1 MPEELAITFQPTLF
15 DPQRVSFDASF
26 SQLQRVPLDAGAWVD
41 YAPEWVRGSD
51 ALFAE
56 LVRTRKWGQRTRWM
70 YEKRVIE
77 PRLTDIWMF
86 ESGAPLQPPVLDQM
100 RLCLSERYGVL
111 FDSAG
116 FNFYRDGED
125 SVAWHGDRIRK
136 EIVDPDVALVSLGEP
151 RKFLLRPKSG
161 GRSRAFALGRGDLL
175 VTGGSA
181 QRQWQHSVPKVA
193 HAGPRISIAFRHGMN
208 ARAYGQSE

>member
-1 MPEELAITFQPTLF
+1 MSEALAINFQPSLF
-15 DPQRVSFDASF
+15 DPRDASFDASF
-26 SQLQRVPLDAGAWVD
+26 SQLQRVALDDSAWVD

-51 ALFAE
+51 SLFGE
-56 LVRTRKWGQRTRWM
+56 LVRARKWGQRTRWM

-77 PRLTDIWMF
+77 PRLTDMWML
-86 ESGAPLQPPVLDQM
+86 ESGAPLQPLVLDQM
-100 RLCLSERYGVL
+100 RLGLSERYGVL

-116 FNFYRDGED
+116 FNFYRDGQD

-136 EIVDPDVALVSLGEP
+136 EIVDPVVALVSLGER

-161 GRSRAFALGRGDLL
+161 GRSRTFALGRGDLL
-175 VTGGSA
+175 VTGGNA

-208 ARAYGQSE
+208 ARAYGRAE

>member
-1 MPEELAITFQPTLF
+1 MSDGLAFQPTLF
-15 DPQRVSFDASF
+15 DPHRVSFDASF
-26 SQLQRVPLDAGAWVD
+26 SQVQRIALDDSAWVD

-51 ALFAE
+51 SLFAE
-56 LVRTRKWGQRTRWM
+56 LVKTRKWGQRTRWM
-70 YEKRVIE
+70 YEKRVTE
-77 PRLTDIWMF
+77 PRLTDLWMF
-86 ESGAPLQPPVLDQM
+86 ESGSPLTPPALDQM
-100 RLCLSERYGVL
+100 RLCLSDRYGVL

-116 FNFYRDGED
+116 FNFYRDGQD
-125 SVAWHGDRIRK
+125 SVAWHGDKIRK
-136 EIVDPDVALVSLGEP
+136 EIIDPVVALVSLGEP

-208 ARAYGQSE
+208 ARAYGRGE

>member
-1 MPEELAITFQPTLF
+1 MSDGLAFQPTLF
-15 DPQRVSFDASF
+15 DPHRVSFDASF
-26 SQLQRVPLDAGAWVD
+26 SQVQRIALDDSAWVD

-51 ALFAE
+51 SLFAE
-56 LVRTRKWGQRTRWM
+56 LVKTRKWGQRTRWM
-70 YEKRVIE
+70 YEKRVTE
-77 PRLTDIWMF
+77 PRLTDLWMF
-86 ESGAPLQPPVLDQM
+86 ESGSPLTPPALDQM
-100 RLCLSERYGVL
+100 RLCLSDRYGVL

-116 FNFYRDGED
+116 FNFYRDGQD
-125 SVAWHGDRIRK
+125 SVAWHGDKIRK
-136 EIVDPDVALVSLGEP
+136 EIIDPVVALVSLGEP

-181 QRQWQHSVPKVA
+181 QRQWQHSVPKVT

-208 ARAYGQSE
+208 ARAYGRGE